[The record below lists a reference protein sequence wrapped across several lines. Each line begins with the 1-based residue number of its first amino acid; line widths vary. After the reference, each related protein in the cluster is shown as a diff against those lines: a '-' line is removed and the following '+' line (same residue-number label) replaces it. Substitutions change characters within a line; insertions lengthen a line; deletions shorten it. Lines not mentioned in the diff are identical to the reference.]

1 MNSNDNIF
9 IQKRIEPSS
18 IRNKYKIDYED
29 ELNKH
34 LYTENNIFQKKK
46 SLIKSKTSSS
56 YKTLINTYSKDK
68 NRYKNIY
75 ENKSRAIPSLYLQRA
90 YLKNQKDYNEY

>member
-46 SLIKSKTSSS
+46 V
-56 YKTLINTYSKDK
+56 
-68 NRYKNIY
+68 
-75 ENKSRAIPSLYLQRA
+75 
-90 YLKNQKDYNEY
+90 